1 MSPMPYRFTR
11 HHALLV
17 TCLVLLSFAWPR
29 TATAQVESC
38 AFRAASATLVD
49 FSVYSGGL
57 LPVDSS
63 GVIPLTC
70 TPAIAMGTVA
80 YTISIG
86 TGSSGSFSPRTLQRV
101 GGGGTLMYDVYIDPT
116 RLVIWGD
123 GTLGTGTVSG
133 VCGGDCNIL
142 AYGRIPGAQVV
153 PSGSYADDVLITV
166 DF

>member
-1 MSPMPYRFTR
+1 MPAMSRQPVFRN
-11 HHALLV
+11 ALSAGCLLV
-17 TCLVLLSFAWPR
+17 LAVIWPQA
-29 TATAQVESC
+29 ATAQVDSC

-80 YTISIG
+80 YTISIS

-101 GGGGTLMYDVYIDPT
+101 GGGGSLTYDVYIDPT

-133 VCGGDCNIL
+133 VCGGDCDVF
-142 AYGRIPGAQVV
+142 AYGRIPGAQIV
-153 PSGSYADDVLITV
+153 PAGSYADDVMVTV

>member
-1 MSPMPYRFTR
+1 MGAMSRCPVSRS
-11 HHALLV
+11 ALAAV
-17 TCLVLLSFAWPR
+17 CLLALAMAWPQV
-29 TATAQVESC
+29 ATAQVDSC

-57 LPVDSS
+57 LPVDST

-80 YTISIG
+80 YTISIS
-86 TGSSGSFSPRTLQRV
+86 TGSSGSFSPRTLQRM
-101 GGGGTLMYDVYIDPT
+101 GGGGVLMYDVYIDPT

-133 VCGGDCNIL
+133 VCGGDCDVL
-142 AYGRIPGAQVV
+142 AYGRIPGAQIV
-153 PSGSYADDVLITV
+153 PAGSYADDVLITV